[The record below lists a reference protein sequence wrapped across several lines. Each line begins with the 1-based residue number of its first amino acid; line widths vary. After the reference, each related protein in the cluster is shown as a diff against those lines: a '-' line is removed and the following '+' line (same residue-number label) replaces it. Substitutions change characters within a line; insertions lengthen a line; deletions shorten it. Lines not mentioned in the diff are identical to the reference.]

1 LFSEVYLVCLAQR
14 SVKTLFSEKNA
25 QKYSGSHSTDG
36 ETNCGQAAGIDKM
49 RERASAARR
58 HLLNFCRHILKY

>member
-1 LFSEVYLVCLAQR
+1 MYVQ
-14 SVKTLFSEKNA
+14 
-25 QKYSGSHSTDG
+25 
-36 ETNCGQAAGIDKM
+36 ETNLACQFHLVFWAVVAVSGIDKM